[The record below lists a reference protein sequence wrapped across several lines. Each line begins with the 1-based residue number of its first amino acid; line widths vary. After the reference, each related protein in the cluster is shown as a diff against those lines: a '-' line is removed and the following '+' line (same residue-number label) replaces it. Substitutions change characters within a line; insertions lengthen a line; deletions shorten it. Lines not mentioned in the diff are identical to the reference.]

1 MPIQDSDGRQPVLI
15 DGCRTPFLRSG
26 TGYVDLR
33 AYDLGR
39 LAVKGVLA
47 RTGFDP
53 AKLDRVILG
62 TVVHD
67 VDTPNVAREAALA
80 AGVPASVPANTVSL
94 ACISSNQAI
103 ADACALIMIDQA
115 DAVVAGGTDTLSD
128 PPIRFQRAV
137 RQRLVK
143 AQKARTPVDYVKLLR
158 GLSPSDL
165 LPDAPSISEFS
176 TGLTMGESAER
187 LSAMFGVT
195 REEQDQYAVRSHHLA
210 AEAWDAGHM
219 DDQVL
224 PTALPPNFEP
234 ITKDNGFRADTSVEK
249 LAGLRPAFEKPYGT
263 VTAGNASF
271 LTDGASATL
280 VMSRQAAE
288 AAGHAPLAILRQWL
302 FTALPPDE
310 RLLLAPALAI
320 PRLLKRAGLSIE
332 DIDVWEI
339 HEAFAGQMLAV
350 LRALG
355 SQEFADDHLGG
366 DRFGELPMD
375 RLNLWGG
382 SLSLGHPFGATGAR
396 LVTTAAH
403 RLRKEDGQ
411 LAVVAACAAGGHGH
425 AMLIER
431 A

>member
-115 DAVVAGGTDTLSD
+115 DTVVAGGTDTLSD